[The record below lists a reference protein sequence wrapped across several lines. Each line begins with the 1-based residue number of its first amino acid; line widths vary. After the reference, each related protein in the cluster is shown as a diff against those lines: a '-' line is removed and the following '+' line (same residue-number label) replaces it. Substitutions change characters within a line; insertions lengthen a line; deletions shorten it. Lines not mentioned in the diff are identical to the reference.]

1 MFEKKL
7 FFPFLFYLTYILLPP
22 WGRIRYFHLRCK
34 FCLSWPRLPLHPVLD
49 APTESSFPVDL
60 KFPHFS
66 EDFLPMYK
74 DQECV
79 LQAFWYPTSLGME
92 EALSYSGLVK
102 GYQSG
107 FLDKDNL
114 KMRTH
119 IDFAQLIEEL
129 QIKSFENWKHFYF
142 CMTFL
147 LWLSLILQSSPPEY
161 AWRLWASCALTPTKP
176 GLDVTKCQH
185 I

>member
-1 MFEKKL
+1 MFAKKL

-22 WGRIRYFHLRCK
+22 WGRIRYLLLRCK

-49 APTESSFPVDL
+49 APTESSFPADL

-66 EDFLPMYK
+66 EGFLPMYK

-79 LQAFWYPTSLGME
+79 LQAFWCPTSLGME

-129 QIKSFENWKHFYF
+129 QIKSFETWK
-142 CMTFL
+142 TFL
-147 LWLSLILQSSPPEY
+147 FLHDISSLALSHPSEFTSRVCL
-161 AWRLWASCALTPTKP
+161 AFV
-176 GLDVTKCQH
+176 GLLCPDPNSARTGCH
-185 I
+185 